1 MKTNTVEKFPLEDLS
16 GLRDELMQSGLDS
29 WQAAELISCFLS
41 GRGYGVSNDEAR
53 TIVNRI
59 DTVAC
64 TFERMQKELESLAYV
79 M

>member
-1 MKTNTVEKFPLEDLS
+1 MKTNTVEKFPIEDLS

-29 WQAAELISCFLS
+29 WQAADLISSFLA
-41 GRGYGVSNDEAR
+41 GRGYGVSHDQAR
-53 TIVNRI
+53 TVVNKI

-64 TFERMQKELESLAYV
+64 SFERMQKELESLAFV

>member
-1 MKTNTVEKFPLEDLS
+1 MTTNTVEKFPIADLS

-29 WQAAELISCFLS
+29 WQAAELISSFLA

-53 TIVNRI
+53 HIVNRI

-64 TFERMQKELESLAYV
+64 SFECMQKELEGLAYV